1 MIKVTKISFKKRQ
14 IAKSNRRSNA
24 NALRQTNMTKNIHNI
39 SPIIKLEL
47 LGIGSI
53 RYLEV
58 KARLE
63 EALAEM
69 GLELSIHEIK
79 DIDHILENDILGI
92 PALKINNRIVFQNTV
107 PTVIQIKSALK
118 AVLQETK

>member
-1 MIKVTKISFKKRQ
+1 
-14 IAKSNRRSNA
+14 
-24 NALRQTNMTKNIHNI
+24 MTKNIHNI

-53 RYLEV
+53 RYLDV

-63 EALAEM
+63 EAIAEL
-69 GLELSIHEIK
+69 GLDLSITEIK

-92 PALKINNRIVFQNTV
+92 PALKVNNQIVFQNSV
-107 PTVIQIKSALK
+107 PTVEKIKAEIQAFL
-118 AVLQETK
+118 

>member
-1 MIKVTKISFKKRQ
+1 
-14 IAKSNRRSNA
+14 
-24 NALRQTNMTKNIHNI
+24 MTKNIHNI

-53 RYLEV
+53 RYLDV

-63 EALAEM
+63 EAIAEL
-69 GLELSIHEIK
+69 GLDLSITEIK

-92 PALKINNRIVFQNTV
+92 PALKVNNQIVFQNSV
-107 PTVIQIKSALK
+107 PTVEEIKAEIQAFL
-118 AVLQETK
+118 